1 MEKNWLKYLVAL
13 SAILIA
19 GSAAYFS
26 VTGLGVLFSGAAV
39 AVMVMASS
47 LELAK
52 IVSAT
57 YLKQKWNEIK
67 GFNKWY
73 LSFSVGILML
83 ITSAGIFGYLSNAF
97 QQQNLALQQVD
108 RELLIHTTKI
118 QQNEAQIKQLSTQI
132 TEFNSNQ
139 GKIIDGGKVN
149 SRLLRSIDNRDKQIA
164 KLNDNISLLQQD
176 NAKENDEINKI
187 KTENLGL
194 EKEVGG
200 FRFVA
205 EAFGVELNTVVKFFI
220 ILIVIVFDPLAI
232 ALIIAF
238 NQLVM
243 KGKDDEST
251 PEDLKNFVD
260 ETTRVHLSENDLKI
274 LEEALLKQTEPN
286 EKLKS
291 AAEEY
296 KRRGELLAEIMKN
309 DQELGL
315 YDEPFDNELIKEA
328 EEAFK
333 KEMESVAPF
342 GERYDLDNMTEE
354 ELMKQWVDEQRPN
367 ENLSDWDVTLM
378 DGLEDEEPFF
388 TEEETMKILQEEP
401 TTEDESQN
409 FSTITP
415 ETEKIFQDEN
425 YLTEAILEFNQQSM
439 EDDGWDEE
447 MEKRYWEEQVPKP
460 FATPEELTDEPVYQ
474 SEIKEI
480 DEMLKVVNDAIDQN
494 TSSDSDDEKKK

>member
-39 AVMVMASS
+39 AVMVMAGS
-47 LELAK
+47 LEFAK
-52 IVSAT
+52 LVSAT
-57 YLKQKWNEIK
+57 YLKQRWNEIK
-67 GFNKWY
+67 GFSKWY
-73 LSFSVGILML
+73 LSFAVGILML

-108 RELLIHTTKI
+108 REILIHTTKI

-164 KLNDNISLLQQD
+164 KLNDKISLLQQD

-274 LEEALLKQTEPN
+274 LEEALLKHTEPN
-286 EKLKS
+286 EKLKE
-291 AAEEY
+291 AAKRYGDKVREKHTHINDFDIEH

-328 EEAFK
+328 EDAFK

-342 GERYDLDNMTEE
+342 GERYDLD
-354 ELMKQWVDEQRPN
+354 DEV
-367 ENLSDWDVTLM
+367 SDWDGTLM

-388 TEEETMKILQEEP
+388 TEEETQKILQEEP
-401 TTEDESQN
+401 TIEEESQN
-409 FSTITP
+409 FSTIMP
-415 ETEKIFQDEN
+415 ETENIFQDED
-425 YLTEAILEFNQQSM
+425 YLTAAILEFNQQSM
-439 EDDGWDEE
+439 EDDDWDEE
-447 MEKRYWEEQVPKP
+447 MEKRYWEEQEPKP
-460 FATPEELTDEPVYQ
+460 LATPEELTDEPVYQ

-494 TSSDSDDEKKK
+494 ESSDSDDEKKK

>member
-205 EAFGVELNTVVKFFI
+205 EAFGVELNSVVKFFI

-243 KGKDDEST
+243 RGKDDEST

-274 LEEALLKQTEPN
+274 LEDALLNKTEPN

-291 AAEEY
+291 AADEY
-296 KRRGELLAEIMKN
+296 KRRGELLSEIMKN

-315 YDEPFDNELIKEA
+315 YDEPFDDELIKEV
-328 EEAFK
+328 EYAFK

-342 GERYDLDNMTEE
+342 GERYDLD
-354 ELMKQWVDEQRPN
+354 DDI
-367 ENLSDWDVTLM
+367 SHWDGTLM

-388 TEEETMKILQEEP
+388 TEEEVEKILQEEP
-401 TTEDESQN
+401 TEEEIQEN

-415 ETEKIFQDEN
+415 NTENIFQNEN
-425 YLTEAILEFNQQSM
+425 YLTEAINEFNQESI
-439 EDDGWDEE
+439 EDGWDEE
-447 MEKRYWEEQVPKP
+447 MEKRYWEEQVPNP
-460 FATPEELTDEPVYQ
+460 SVTPEESTDEPVYQ

-480 DEMLKVVNDAIDQN
+480 DVMLKVVNDAIDQN

>member
-52 IVSAT
+52 LVSAT
-57 YLKQKWNEIK
+57 YLKQRWNEIK

-73 LSFSVGILML
+73 LSFAVGILML

-108 RELLIHTTKI
+108 REVLIHTTKI

-164 KLNDNISLLQQD
+164 KLNDKISLLQEE

-187 KTENLGL
+187 KTDNLGL

-296 KRRGELLAEIMKN
+296 KKRGELLAEIMKN
-309 DQELGL
+309 DHELGL

-328 EEAFK
+328 EDAFK

-342 GERYDLDNMTEE
+342 GERYDLD
-354 ELMKQWVDEQRPN
+354 DEV
-367 ENLSDWDVTLM
+367 SDWDGTLM
-378 DGLEDEEPFF
+378 DGLEDEPPFF
-388 TEEETMKILQEEP
+388 TEEEMQKIFQEEP
-401 TTEDESQN
+401 TIEEENEN

-415 ETEKIFQDEN
+415 ETEKILQDEN

-480 DEMLKVVNDAIDQN
+480 DEMLKVVNEAIDQN
-494 TSSDSDDEKKK
+494 SSNDDEKKK

>member
-73 LSFSVGILML
+73 LSFAVGILML

-108 RELLIHTTKI
+108 REVLIHTTKI

-164 KLNDNISLLQQD
+164 KLNDKISLLQEE

-187 KTENLGL
+187 KTDNLGL

-296 KRRGELLAEIMKN
+296 KKRGELLAEIMKN

-328 EEAFK
+328 EDAFK

-342 GERYDLDNMTEE
+342 GERYDLD
-354 ELMKQWVDEQRPN
+354 DEV
-367 ENLSDWDVTLM
+367 SDWDGTLM
-378 DGLEDEEPFF
+378 DGLEDEPPFF
-388 TEEETMKILQEEP
+388 TEEEMQKIFQEEP
-401 TTEDESQN
+401 TIEEENEN

-415 ETEKIFQDEN
+415 ETEKILQDEN

-480 DEMLKVVNDAIDQN
+480 DEMLKVVNEAIDQN
-494 TSSDSDDEKKK
+494 SSNDDEKKK

>member
-52 IVSAT
+52 LVSAT
-57 YLKQKWNEIK
+57 YLKQRWNEIK

-73 LSFSVGILML
+73 LSFAVGILML

-108 RELLIHTTKI
+108 REVLIHTTKI

-164 KLNDNISLLQQD
+164 KLNDKISLLQEE

-187 KTENLGL
+187 KTDNLGL

-296 KRRGELLAEIMKN
+296 KKRGELLAEIMKN

-328 EEAFK
+328 EDAFK

-342 GERYDLDNMTEE
+342 GERYDLD
-354 ELMKQWVDEQRPN
+354 DEV
-367 ENLSDWDVTLM
+367 SDWDGTLM
-378 DGLEDEEPFF
+378 DGLEDEPPFF
-388 TEEETMKILQEEP
+388 TEEEMQKIFQEEP
-401 TTEDESQN
+401 TIEEENEN

-415 ETEKIFQDEN
+415 ETEKILQDEN

-480 DEMLKVVNDAIDQN
+480 DEMLKVVNEAIDQN
-494 TSSDSDDEKKK
+494 SSNDDEKKK

>member
-1 MEKNWLKYLVAL
+1 MEKNWLKYLVGL

-39 AVMVMASS
+39 AVMVMAGS
-47 LELAK
+47 LEFAK
-52 IVSAT
+52 LVSAT
-57 YLKQKWNEIK
+57 YLKQRWNEIK
-67 GFNKWY
+67 GFSKWY
-73 LSFSVGILML
+73 LSFAVGILML

-108 RELLIHTTKI
+108 REILIHTTKI
-118 QQNEAQIKQLSTQI
+118 QQNEAQIRQLSTQI

-194 EKEVGG
+194 EKEIGG

-205 EAFGVELNTVVKFFI
+205 EAFSVELNTVVKFFI

-260 ETTRVHLSENDLKI
+260 ETTRIHLSENDLKI

-286 EKLKS
+286 EKLKT

-296 KRRGELLAEIMKN
+296 KKRGELLAEIMKS

-328 EEAFK
+328 EDAFK

-342 GERYDLDNMTEE
+342 GERYDLD
-354 ELMKQWVDEQRPN
+354 DEV
-367 ENLSDWDVTLM
+367 SDWDGTLM

-388 TEEETMKILQEEP
+388 TEEEMRKIFQEEP
-401 TTEDESQN
+401 TTEEESQN

-415 ETEKIFQDEN
+415 NTENIFQDED

-439 EDDGWDEE
+439 EDDDWDEE

-460 FATPEELTDEPVYQ
+460 SETPEELTDEPVYQ

-494 TSSDSDDEKKK
+494 ETSDSDDEKKK

>member
-39 AVMVMASS
+39 AVMVMAGS
-47 LELAK
+47 LEFAK
-52 IVSAT
+52 LVSAT
-57 YLKQKWNEIK
+57 YLKQRWNEIK
-67 GFNKWY
+67 GFSKWY
-73 LSFSVGILML
+73 LSFAVGILML

-97 QQQNLALQQVD
+97 QQQNLSLQQVD
-108 RELLIHTTKI
+108 REILIHTTKI
-118 QQNEAQIKQLSTQI
+118 QQNENQIKQLSTQI

-243 KGKDDEST
+243 KGKDDESS

-296 KRRGELLAEIMKN
+296 KKRGELLAEIMKN

-315 YDEPFDNELIKEA
+315 YDEPFDKELIKEA
-328 EEAFK
+328 EDAFK

-342 GERYDLDNMTEE
+342 GERYDLD
-354 ELMKQWVDEQRPN
+354 DEV
-367 ENLSDWDVTLM
+367 SDWDGTLM

-388 TEEETMKILQEEP
+388 TEEEMQKILQEEP
-401 TTEDESQN
+401 TSEEESQN
-409 FSTITP
+409 FSTMTP
-415 ETEKIFQDEN
+415 NTENIFQDED

-474 SEIKEI
+474 SEVKEI
-480 DEMLKVVNDAIDQN
+480 DEMLKVVNDAIDEN
-494 TSSDSDDEKKK
+494 TSSESDDEKKK

>member
-47 LELAK
+47 LEFAK
-52 IVSAT
+52 LVSAT
-57 YLKQKWNEIK
+57 YLKQRWNEIK

-73 LSFSVGILML
+73 LSFAVGILML

-108 RELLIHTTKI
+108 REILIHTTKI
-118 QQNEAQIKQLSTQI
+118 QQNESQIKQLSTQI

-164 KLNDNISLLQQD
+164 KLNEKISLLQQD

-296 KRRGELLAEIMKN
+296 KKRGELLAEIMKN

-328 EEAFK
+328 EDAFK

-342 GERYDLDNMTEE
+342 GERYDLD
-354 ELMKQWVDEQRPN
+354 DEV
-367 ENLSDWDVTLM
+367 SDWDGTLM
-378 DGLEDEEPFF
+378 DGLEDEPPFF
-388 TEEETMKILQEEP
+388 TEEEMQKILQEEP
-401 TTEDESQN
+401 TSEEESEN

-415 ETEKIFQDEN
+415 ETEKIFQNDD
-425 YLTEAILEFNQQSM
+425 YLTDAILEFNQQSI
-439 EDDGWDEE
+439 EDGWDEE

-480 DEMLKVVNDAIDQN
+480 DEMLKVVNEAIDQN
-494 TSSDSDDEKKK
+494 SSDDDEKKK